1 MFAEKLELVDDS
13 EHEAQQ
19 NEILEQIEAAIKK
32 EEIRLP
38 AMPDLVMKIRASFK
52 DEQYDIINIAR
63 IIQSE
68 AGLAAY
74 ILKIANSPLHRGP
87 MPIKTAKHA
96 ICRLG
101 QHSVQNIVLTYTV
114 RSLFETENTTLNA
127 LLQNQWQMSTNI
139 GAISAILAERC
150 EDFDPDRA
158 MLGGLLQD
166 IGALPLLDWLK
177 NNHLPKDDL
186 VEEFHTLRAN
196 HAAKIG
202 EIILRSWE
210 FDPELI
216 EVVRSRE
223 DWQRNSGD
231 AVDTADIVTIAR
243 HHYYMGSGLG
253 CDCPKLTDV
262 PAYHK
267 LAFKELSP
275 DDSLVILEEAKEDI
289 EELHNMLV

>member
-1 MFAEKLELVDDS
+1 MFAEKLELVNDS
-13 EHEAQQ
+13 EYEAQQ
-19 NEILEQIEAAIKK
+19 NEILKQIEAAIKK

-38 AMPDLVMKIRASFK
+38 AMPDLVMKIRAAFK

-114 RSLFETENTTLNA
+114 RSLFETKNTTLNA
-127 LLQNQWQMSTNI
+127 LLQNQWQMSTHI

-150 EDFDPDRA
+150 EDFDPDQA

-177 NNHLPKDDL
+177 NNHLPQDDL
-186 VEEFHTLRAN
+186 VEEFHKLRAN

-202 EIILRSWE
+202 ELILRSWD

-243 HHYYMGSGLG
+243 HHYYMSSGQS

>member
-1 MFAEKLELVDDS
+1 MFAQKLELLDDS
-13 EHEAQQ
+13 EHEPEQDQ
-19 NEILEQIEAAIKK
+19 VLEQIEAAIKK

-63 IIQSE
+63 IIQTE
-68 AGLAAY
+68 VGLAAY

-114 RSLFETENTTLNA
+114 RSLFETKNSALNA
-127 LLQNQWQMSTNI
+127 LLQNQWQMSTHI
-139 GAISAILAERC
+139 AAISAILAERC
-150 EDFDPDRA
+150 EDFDPDQA

-177 NNHLPKDDL
+177 NNHLPGDDL
-186 VEEFHTLRAN
+186 VEKFHQLRTSYAG
-196 HAAKIG
+196 KIG
-202 EIILRSWE
+202 EMILRSWQ

-216 EVVRSRE
+216 EVARSRE
-223 DWQRNSGD
+223 EWERNSGD
-231 AVDTADIVTIAR
+231 TVDTSDIVSIAR
-243 HHYYMGSGLG
+243 HHYYMGNGYGS
-253 CDCPKLTDV
+253 DCPKLTDI

-267 LAFKELSP
+267 LAFKELTP
-275 DDSLVILEEAKEDI
+275 DESLVILEEAKEDI
-289 EELHNMLV
+289 EELHKMLV